1 MRKLFKDFKKI
12 DIFGQLIIA
21 LTLVGVLILVL
32 SELFPGD
39 SWDPILYTLGA
50 IIAVSWIWGAF
61 KS

>member
-21 LTLVGVLILVL
+21 LTLVGVLILIL

-39 SWDPILYTLGA
+39 FWDPILYTLGA

>member
-12 DIFGQLIIA
+12 DLFGQLIIA

-39 SWDPILYTLGA
+39 FWDPILYIVGA
-50 IIAVSWIWGAF
+50 IIAISWIWGAL